1 MGTINIRQEH
11 TLSIEEAR
19 GRLAAFE
26 EQMGSYGAKLVWTGP
41 RAEVSGLGVSGS
53 AVITEGF
60 VELTIKLGML
70 ARAAGVDEDRL
81 RGSIERRLVI
91 ALAEDSN
98 DDGSGDDSAIA

>member
-11 TLSIEEAR
+11 NLSVEEAR

-26 EQMGSYGAKLVWTGP
+26 EQMGKYGAKLVWKGS
-41 RAEVSGLGVSGS
+41 RAEVSGIGVSGS
-53 AVITEGF
+53 AVISEDT

-70 ARAAGVDEDRL
+70 ARAAGIDEDRL

-91 ALAEDSN
+91 ALAEN
-98 DDGSGDDSAIA
+98 DDGSAPA